1 MLPAD
6 AVEFPGS
13 APPPG
18 TERAVIRV
26 DVRADRRLLRL
37 RRAGHGR
44 TSATRPQYPAWAET
58 KVRKGG
64 ERALDEYV
72 AEKNARSI
80 DGLPA
85 IDVGDL
91 EPA

>member
-1 MLPAD
+1 M
-6 AVEFPGS
+6 
-13 APPPG
+13 
-18 TERAVIRV
+18 IRV
-26 DVRADRRLLRL
+26 DVSGSPTPAATACRSWS
-37 RRAGHGR
+37 

-85 IDVGDL
+85 VDVGDL